1 MATTYKILGQVTP
14 GTTAAS
20 TLYTVPSTTQVV
32 VSSLVV
38 CNLTTTARTYRLAIR
53 PDGATLA
60 SHHYLAYDTTVA
72 ANDSSALTFGITIDS
87 TDIITV
93 QESAANTLAFTV
105 FGAELT

>member
-60 SHHYLAYDTTVA
+60 SSHYLAYDTTVA
-72 ANDSSALTFGITIDS
+72 ANDSTIMTIGATLDS
-87 TDIITV
+87 TDVVTV
-93 QESAANTLAFTV
+93 QESAANTLTFTV